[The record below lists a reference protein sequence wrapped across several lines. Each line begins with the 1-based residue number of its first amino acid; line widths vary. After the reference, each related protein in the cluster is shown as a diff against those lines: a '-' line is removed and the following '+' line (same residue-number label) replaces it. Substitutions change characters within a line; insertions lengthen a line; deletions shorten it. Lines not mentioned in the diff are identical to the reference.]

1 MPEPCAVLPRPAPFC
16 GVDEPVPPPYP
27 SSPYSSYLSQAGD
40 ASSARF
46 RERDE
51 ASARLHRTGVRTRRS
66 RRRSRHHSH
75 RSPRTTPR
83 GEACLSVGVQQLSC
97 STLSTLGAAP
107 TTDPRQSHRVHSL
120 PLLHRRHLRPCR
132 AVHRQGRRTGTTV
145 LSSPGGGTPEGA
157 GPTCTP
163 NCAPASPTRLALPR
177 CVDGAISPTLLAIGQ
192 GARSAG
198 AAAGGGGRA
207 TGAAAHGAG
216 AQPRQRRAVE
226 GGSLGAVSPWGRLTA
241 AHRGAN
247 DPLR

>member
-1 MPEPCAVLPRPAPFC
+1 MRCCL
-16 GVDEPVPPPYP
+16 VPHP
-27 SSPYSSYLSQAGD
+27 SVAWTNRCRRHTP
-40 ASSARF
+40 
-46 RERDE
+46 
-51 ASARLHRTGVRTRRS
+51 HRRTRRTCRKRATPRQPAFGS
-66 RRRSRHHSH
+66 GTRRARGSIARECAPVEVVVVAVIIVIVVRVRRRVARH
-75 RSPRTTPR
+75 
-83 GEACLSVGVQQLSC
+83 ALSVGVQQLSC